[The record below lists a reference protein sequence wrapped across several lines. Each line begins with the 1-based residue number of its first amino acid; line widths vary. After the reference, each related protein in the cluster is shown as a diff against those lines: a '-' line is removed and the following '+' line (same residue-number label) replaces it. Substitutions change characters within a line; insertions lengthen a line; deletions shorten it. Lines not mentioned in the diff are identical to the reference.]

1 MLKKGFSIVYTIFCA
16 AVLILVYLLI
26 FPLIFVCIQYKPWHR
41 FGHRLTHLWAQIYF
55 PIVGMPI
62 QIRYD
67 FKPDLNKAYVFV
79 ANHFSYLDIAVG
91 MFVVKN
97 YFSYVGKSS
106 VKKVPLLG
114 YMFAKL
120 HIQVDRS
127 DKNSRTKSLIRSVK
141 ALESGRSIFIM
152 PEGGILSTTIPKM
165 NQPFKDG
172 AFIMAIENQV
182 PIVPISFLNLYDIM
196 PEVLVNWHLPKVVI
210 HQAIE
215 TKGMTKD
222 NIEDLKKQVYDV
234 IQGELDN
241 FNSQK

>member
-1 MLKKGFSIVYTIFCA
+1 MLKKGLSIVYTIYCFI
-16 AVLILVYLLI
+16 VLILVYLLI
-26 FPLIFVCIQYKPWHR
+26 FPLIFICIQRKPWHKY
-41 FGHRLTHLWAQIYF
+41 GHRLTRLWAQIYF
-55 PIVGMPI
+55 PLVGMPI

-67 FKPDLNKAYVFV
+67 FKPDLTKPYVFV

-91 MFVVKN
+91 MYVVKN

-106 VKKVPLLG
+106 VKKVPLMG

-152 PEGGILSTTIPKM
+152 PEGGIVSTTIPKM
-165 NQPFKDG
+165 NLPFKDG

-196 PEVLVNWHLPKVVI
+196 PDILVKWHLPKVVF

-222 NIEDLKKQVYDV
+222 HIEDLKKQVYDV
-234 IQGELDN
+234 IQGELDR
-241 FNSQK
+241 FNSKK